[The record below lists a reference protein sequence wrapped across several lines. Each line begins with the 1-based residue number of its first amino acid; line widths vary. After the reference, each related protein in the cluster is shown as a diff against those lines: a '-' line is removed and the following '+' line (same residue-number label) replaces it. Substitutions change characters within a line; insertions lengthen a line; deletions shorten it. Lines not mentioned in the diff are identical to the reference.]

1 MFLPYRLTKIFPTF
15 IHTPN
20 FVLKAYMWL
29 TFHYSFTCL
38 RMPQEHSLC
47 IGWFSL
53 YPSTYSVP
61 CHTVWTQYLSTDEIG
76 KSIHWN
82 PSAECQPIHPSA
94 TTSCPNCLPSAADTP
109 WALRISAYQ
118 YLNLPTHKLP
128 RGHQIHSIL
137 CWLSPNCLLLS
148 VALRTILIWS
158 SLPSLYSSQTQA
170 FTFLLSSINP
180 HNSLHKNANLI
191 PWLFL
196 LKLRQTPLR
205 GPLRPFPLSHGSICG
220 HWTALGTRYN
230 ITLCSHCLFCLI
242 LIQHGSMTLYL
253 ALSNQLLQ
261 RGILETW
268 VLWETPVCTAM
279 VTSTGHL
286 LAFCSKPETL
296 VPWVTMK

>member
-1 MFLPYRLTKIFPTF
+1 MASYICYLFPFPYSFPHTLFSKLFAPTRFFLVCYSLNFALAPSGSWFRYVIIYNLFKDVSALQTYKNFPYIH
-15 IHTPN
+15 HTPN

-158 SLPSLYSSQTQA
+158 SLPSLYSSQ
-170 FTFLLSSINP
+170 
-180 HNSLHKNANLI
+180 
-191 PWLFL
+191 
-196 LKLRQTPLR
+196 
-205 GPLRPFPLSHGSICG
+205 
-220 HWTALGTRYN
+220 
-230 ITLCSHCLFCLI
+230 
-242 LIQHGSMTLYL
+242 
-253 ALSNQLLQ
+253 
-261 RGILETW
+261 
-268 VLWETPVCTAM
+268 
-279 VTSTGHL
+279 
-286 LAFCSKPETL
+286 
-296 VPWVTMK
+296 